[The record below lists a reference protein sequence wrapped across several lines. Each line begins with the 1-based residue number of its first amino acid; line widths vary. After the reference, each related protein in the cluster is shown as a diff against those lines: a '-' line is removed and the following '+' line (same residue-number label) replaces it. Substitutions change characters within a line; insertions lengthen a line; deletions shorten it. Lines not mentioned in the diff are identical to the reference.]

1 VPGFGYT
8 TPLKVAAESSGVL
21 RFSEDADLGWWAGGV
36 YHHEGYVMGTNFLS
50 TYRCKYDHGTF
61 SNDKACPRRTVP
73 GAAGP
78 RQYGHCFLEPPQ
90 LVEKTKAETH
100 SDAAGRLRN

>member
-61 SNDKACPRRTVP
+61 SNDKACPRRT
-73 GAAGP
+73 
-78 RQYGHCFLEPPQ
+78 EPPQ